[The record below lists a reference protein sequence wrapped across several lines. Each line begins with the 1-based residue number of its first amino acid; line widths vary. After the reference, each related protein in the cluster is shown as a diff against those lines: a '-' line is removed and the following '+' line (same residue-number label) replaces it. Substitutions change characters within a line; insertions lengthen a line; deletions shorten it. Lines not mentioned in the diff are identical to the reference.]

1 MAEPLSIA
9 FSEFILGGQRSGK
22 SRRAEALARDWLA
35 RSPSHEAVLIATA
48 QAGDAEMRERIAQ
61 HQRDRAERV
70 PGLMTVEEPLRL
82 AETLRTHSTP
92 DTLVLVDCLTLWLT
106 NWLMPMGDS
115 AAMESSQGAPELMKK
130 SHVAL
135 SLQAQYAML
144 LGAIH
149 DAPGPVVLVGNEI
162 GLGVIPMGRETR
174 IFVDELGRLNQDVA
188 KSCER
193 VTLMVAGL
201 PLSLKGQP

>member
-1 MAEPLSIA
+1 MTMLSIT

-35 RSPSHEAVLIATA
+35 RSPGHDAVLIATA

-70 PGLMTVEEPLRL
+70 PGLVTVEAPLRL
-82 AETLRTHSTP
+82 AEAIRAHSTP

-106 NWLMPMGDS
+106 NWLMPMGDDF
-115 AAMESSQGAPELMKK
+115 AGMAPSQDAVELMEK
-130 SHVAL
+130 SHAAL
-135 SLQAQYAML
+135 SYQAQSAML

-149 DAPGPVVLVGNEI
+149 DAPGPIVLVGNEI
-162 GLGVIPMGRETR
+162 GLGVIPMGREAR
-174 IFVDELGRLNQDVA
+174 SFVDELGRLNQDVA

-201 PLSLKGQP
+201 PLTLKGQS